1 MAFLAPF
8 FLLAMAAIA
17 LPIVIHLL
25 QVHKPKTLSFS
36 TLAFFSSLQKK
47 TMRRLAIKR
56 WLLLALRIGAIAML
70 ALALMRPFVKPE
82 AVFWDGGPVLYAIL
96 IENGESMG
104 RIDANG
110 PYIDQAKAA
119 VAALIAEA
127 SPDDRFL
134 LMPTFG
140 PHTPTSALA
149 PDLAAQMLN
158 DMSVSPAAN
167 RSAERWAALSTAT
180 DAEASGNRA
189 YFWITD
195 ARAVQTAPLDAPPRE
210 GLTVLRIGSQTVS
223 NLQVTDIRVRNQLGG
238 PGKPLFIEVDV
249 RNSGQE
255 SVEAGFISLEQDQR
269 LRAQFPIRL
278 DTSATETILFEVIP
292 SSEVFSGRILLEGD
306 GYAPDNDI
314 PLSYRIP
321 TQRSVLLIGEAAP
334 MRYLRGALESAAELS
349 SVLNVRRLSVAEAA
363 GASLEGIDA
372 IVLHEVDAI
381 PAALRERIAAR
392 VQAGAGVL
400 LFPTM
405 TADIES
411 TNRMLSVLGAGAFG
425 TLRGTT
431 SIDRIV
437 EGHPV
442 IEGLFD
448 NPDAQAIRAPMP
460 ELRAV
465 WRYDPQGATSGAVI
479 LGTTTAEPLF
489 TEHRFGQGVVLVA
502 SMGTDARW
510 STFPA
515 NPFFAP
521 MMTRLVMHAVA
532 VGSVIPRQLRVGQ
545 SLDLRLRLPSLDAR
559 IERDGVRFTPET
571 TRLTTGETRVRYP
584 AEEWT
589 PGIYSL
595 RSGSFQTDISVQPSV
610 NDHDLRSM
618 SSDAIEG
625 RTGVSVVESMD
636 AVFGREIS
644 LWFLFFGFL
653 LLAAESLVSRFFTT

>member
-1 MAFLAPF
+1 MAFLAPL

-17 LPIVIHLL
+17 VPIVIHLL
-25 QVHKPKTLSFS
+25 QVHKPKTLAFS

-56 WLLLALRIGAIAML
+56 WLLLALRISAIVML

-96 IENGESMG
+96 VENGPSMS
-104 RIDANG
+104 RIDEKG

-134 LMPTFG
+134 LLPTFG
-140 PHTPTSALA
+140 PFTPTSPVA
-149 PDLAAQMLN
+149 PDLAAQILN

-167 RSAERWAALSTAT
+167 RSAERWAALSTMV
-180 DAEASGNRA
+180 DSEASGNRA

-195 ARAVQTAPLDAPPRE
+195 ARAVQSAPLDAPPRE
-210 GLTVLRIGSQTVS
+210 GLTVLRIGSQAVS
-223 NLQVTDIRVRNQLGG
+223 NLQVSEIRVRNQLGG

-255 SVEAGFISLEQDQR
+255 PVLAGFISLEQEGR
-269 LRAQFPIRL
+269 LRAQFPIQL
-278 DTSATETILFEVIP
+278 DTNATETLLFEAIP
-292 SSEVFSGRILLEGD
+292 TSDTFTGRILLEGD

-321 TQRSVLLIGEAAP
+321 TQRSVLLIGDAAP
-334 MRYLRGALESAAELS
+334 MRYFRGALESAAELS
-349 SVLNVRRLSVAEAA
+349 SVLSVRRLGVAEAA
-363 GASLEGIDA
+363 TASLEGVDA
-372 IVLHEVDAI
+372 IILHELDAI

-405 TADIES
+405 SADIES
-411 TNRMLSVLGAGAFG
+411 TNRVLSVLGAGSFG
-425 TLRGTT
+425 TQRGAT

-442 IEGLFD
+442 IDGLFD
-448 NPDAQAIRAPMP
+448 NPDARAIRAPMP
-460 ELRAV
+460 DLRTV
-465 WRYDPQGATSGAVI
+465 WRYDPNGATPGSVI
-479 LGTTTAEPLF
+479 LSTTTAEPLF

-502 SMGTDARW
+502 SIGTDARW

-521 MMTRLVMHAVA
+521 LMTRLVMHAA
-532 VGSVIPRQLRVGQ
+532 SVGSVIPRQLQVGQ
-545 SLDLRLRLPSLDAR
+545 ALDLRMRLPSLDVR
-559 IERDGVRFTPET
+559 IEREGARFTPET
-571 TRLTTGETRVRYP
+571 TRLPSGEVRVRYP

-589 PGIYSL
+589 PGVYTL
-595 RSGSFQTDISVQPSV
+595 RSGGASTEISVQPSIP
-610 NDHDLRSM
+610 DHDLRAL
-618 SSDAIEG
+618 SDEALSQ
-625 RTGVSVVESMD
+625 RTGVSVVETMD

-644 LWFLFFGFL
+644 LLFLFIGFL
-653 LLAAESLVSRFFTT
+653 LLIAESLVARFFTV